1 MERIWWKE
9 AVGYQIYPRS
19 FKDSNNDG
27 IGDIRGIIS
36 KLDYLKELGID
47 VIWTCPMYKSPNDD
61 NGYDISDYQDIMDDF
76 GNMEDFDLML
86 DEVHK
91 RGMKLI
97 IDLVIN
103 HTSDEHP
110 WFIESKLSKD
120 SKKRDWYI
128 WRDGKDGAEPNNWES
143 IFKGSAWQYDEN
155 TEQYFL
161 HLFSKRQPD
170 LNWDNEEVRQEIYKM
185 INWWLDKGID
195 GFRVDAISHIKKEP
209 GLIDM
214 DNPHNLNYVSSF
226 DKHMN
231 VDGIHEYLE
240 ELNKNTFSKYDI
252 MTVGEA
258 NGVDASESEMWV
270 GEENGKFNMI
280 FQFEHLNLWGEVGEN
295 KFNVKEYKKVLT
307 KWQNALEGK
316 GWNALF
322 VENHDIPRVVSS
334 WGNDNEYLEESAKAF
349 ALMYF
354 MQKGTP
360 FIYQGQEIGMTNVRF
375 DSIEKYNDVKS
386 INIYEEKINEGVSVN
401 EALKAVASI
410 SRDNARTPMQWDSTN
425 YAGFSENTPWIDV
438 NENYKS
444 INVESQLAN
453 ENSVLNFYK
462 KLIKI
467 RKENLSLIYGRYD
480 MILEEDEKIYA
491 YTRTLDNDK
500 YVVIVNLS
508 DEEALYKYDD
518 LDLIYENLMLANY
531 KVREHGI
538 LKEVVLK
545 PYEAI
550 LYLLLPLV
558 DHGLKKEQ
566 VVLLH
571 QL

>member
-47 VIWTCPMYKSPNDD
+47 VIWICPMYKSPNDD

-467 RKENLSLIYGRYD
+467 RKENLSLVYGKYD
-480 MILEEDEKIYA
+480 MILDEDENIYA
-491 YTRTLDNDK
+491 YTRTLNNDK

-538 LKEVVLK
+538 LKELVLK
-545 PYEAI
+545 PYEAR
-550 LYLLLPLV
+550 LYKV
-558 DHGLKKEQ
+558 
-566 VVLLH
+566 
-571 QL
+571 

>member
-47 VIWTCPMYKSPNDD
+47 VIWICPMYKSPNDD

-438 NENYKS
+438 NENYNS

-467 RKENLSLIYGRYD
+467 RKENPSLIYGRYD

-538 LKEVVLK
+538 LKELVLK
-545 PYEAI
+545 PYEAR
-550 LYLLLPLV
+550 LYKV
-558 DHGLKKEQ
+558 
-566 VVLLH
+566 
-571 QL
+571 